1 MNKKLIDQLV
11 EKSKVLYNDETVG
24 LEYLVFDR
32 YLFVKNI
39 IDELDNVF
47 ADNFYSDPHDIY
59 NFFYDVK
66 EHFGIPSNVKKN
78 DA

>member
-1 MNKKLIDQLV
+1 MNKNLIDQLV

-47 ADNFYSDPHDIY
+47 SDNVYSDPHDIY

-66 EHFGIPSNVKKN
+66 EHFGVPNNVN
-78 DA
+78 PNNA

>member
-47 ADNFYSDPHDIY
+47 SDNFYVDPHEIY